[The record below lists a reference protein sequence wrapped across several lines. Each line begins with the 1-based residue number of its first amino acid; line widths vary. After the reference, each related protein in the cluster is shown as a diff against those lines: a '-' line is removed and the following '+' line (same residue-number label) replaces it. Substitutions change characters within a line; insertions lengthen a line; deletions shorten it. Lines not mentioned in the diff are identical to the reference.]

1 MCLRNNINFAAN
13 FEFMKKLLIL
23 FCFSL
28 LSSTALLAQ
37 SSMTDTQVMQFV
49 VKENE
54 KGTSRETIVKTLMQR
69 GVSIEQIQRIRDKY
83 EKEKGS
89 GLLGAR
95 NLTGADKSKDRLR
108 VNNGEDKANRLV
120 KGEKVSESGLS
131 QRQKKLLREQRED
144 EFTEGLS
151 FLYPDSLAVYDQ
163 VLGLRGDDSSKKV
176 FGRNIFN
183 RKKLNFEPEMN
194 IATPN
199 DYRLGPG
206 DVVFVDVW
214 GASQK
219 SFTST
224 ISPEGEIDVEGF
236 GPISVAGLTV
246 VEANKE
252 LRESLGQYYAGS
264 NVKMSVG
271 QTKTISINVMGEVMV
286 PGTYSLSA
294 FATVFH
300 ALYMAGGTNEIGT
313 LRDIKV
319 YRNNKLI
326 TTVDI
331 YDYILNGDLKGNVRL
346 ESGDVVIV
354 GPYTNLVC
362 VTGKVKR
369 PMYYEM
375 KDKES
380 VGTLI
385 DYAGGF
391 AGDAHQGTLRL
402 IRKTG
407 GKYSVYS
414 IDEFERNKFQIADGD
429 SLFVDSVLNRYT
441 NMVELKGAVMR
452 PGMYQMDGEVTTV
465 RGLIEMAGGL
475 SEDAFAKRIIM
486 HRRKSDRSLEVISFD
501 GDALMAHEVP
511 DITLKNE
518 DVIFV
523 PSREGLMGQQ
533 ILKISGEVLYPGEY
547 EFAENTTIEDLVLQ
561 AGGLTDAA
569 SVVKVDVSRRIRDNK
584 AVTADTIVARD
595 FTFSLKDGF
604 VVEGQPGFVLEPFDE
619 VFVRRSPGYVEQQHV
634 KVIGEIA
641 FAGDYVLTKKNL
653 RLSDI
658 VKLAGGL
665 TKEAYAKGARLE
677 RVLTPEE
684 KLRQSSLLKLANNG
698 DSISLSKLE
707 LGDTRYIGINLDKAL
722 DNPGSEE
729 WDVVLQEGDRL
740 IIPQFN
746 NTVSISGE
754 VMYPNT
760 VAYKAG
766 EKLKYYI
773 NQAGGFGLRAKSS
786 RVFAVNM
793 NGTVTRV
800 KKAEDIQPGCEL
812 VVPAKN
818 KRRQLSIAEIMS
830 MGTMTATI
838 ATVIATLVNK

>member
-1 MCLRNNINFAAN
+1 
-13 FEFMKKLLIL
+13 MKKFLIL
-23 FCFSL
+23 LCFSL
-28 LSSTALLAQ
+28 FSSTVLLAQ
-37 SSMTDTQVMQFV
+37 STMTDTEVMNYV
-49 VKENE
+49 IKENE
-54 KGTSRETIVKTLMQR
+54 KGTSRETIVRNLMQR
-69 GVSIEQIQRIRDKY
+69 GVSPEQLKRIRDKY
-83 EKEKGS
+83 EREQGN
-89 GLLGAR
+89 GQLGAR
-95 NLTGADKSKDRLR
+95 NLTGEDRSKERLR
-108 VNNGEDKANRLV
+108 RNNGEDKVSHLK
-120 KGEKVSESGLS
+120 KGQKISKSDLS
-131 QRQKKLLREQRED
+131 QRQKNILREKEEEEYAD
-144 EFTEGLS
+144 ELS
-151 FLYPDSLAVYDQ
+151 FLFPDSLAMYDEI
-163 VLGLRGDDSSKKV
+163 LGVKEEEKKQV

-183 RKKLNFEPEMN
+183 RKNLNFEPEMN

-199 DYRLGPG
+199 DYCLGPG

-214 GASQK
+214 GASHK

-224 ISPEGEIDVEGF
+224 ISPEGEIEIEGF
-236 GPISVAGLTV
+236 GPVNIAGLTV
-246 VEANKE
+246 AEANKE
-252 LRESLGQYYAGS
+252 LRASLGQYYSGS

-271 QTKTISINVMGEVMV
+271 QTKTISINVMGEVV
-286 PGTYSLSA
+286 APGTYSLSA

-300 ALYMAGGTNEIGT
+300 ALYMAGGTNDIGT

-319 YRNNKLI
+319 YRKNKLI

-331 YDYILNGDLKGNVRL
+331 YDYILNGNMKGNVRL
-346 ESGDVVIV
+346 HSGDVIIV
-354 GPYTNLVC
+354 GPYTNLVN

-385 DYAGGF
+385 NYAGGF
-391 AGDAHQGTLRL
+391 SGDAHEETLRL

-407 GKYSVYS
+407 GKFSVYS

-429 SLFVDSVLNRYT
+429 SVFVDSVLNRYT
-441 NMVELKGAVMR
+441 NMVELRGSVMR
-452 PGMYQMDGEVTTV
+452 PGMYQMDGNVTTV
-465 RGLIEMAGGL
+465 RGLLEMAGGL
-475 SEDAFAKRIIM
+475 SEDAFSKRIIM
-486 HRRKSDRSLEVISFD
+486 HRRKADRSLEVISFN
-501 GDALMAHEVP
+501 GDALMAHEDP

-523 PSREGLMGQQ
+523 PSRDEIMGQQ
-533 ILKISGEVLYPGEY
+533 FLKIMGEVLYPGEY
-547 EFAENTTIEDLVLQ
+547 DYAENTTIEDLILQ

-569 SVVKVDVSRRIRDNK
+569 SLVKVDVSRRIRDNK
-584 AVTADTIVARD
+584 ALTADTVVARD
-595 FTFSLKDGF
+595 YTFSIKDGF
-604 VVEGQPGFVLEPFDE
+604 VVEGQPGFVLQPFDE

-634 KVIGEIA
+634 KVTGEIA
-641 FAGDYVLTKKNL
+641 FAGEYVLTKKNL
-653 RLSDI
+653 RLSDL

-665 TKEAYAKGARLE
+665 TNEAYAKGARLE

-684 KLRQSSLLKLANNG
+684 KLRQVSLLKLANNG
-698 DSISLSKLE
+698 DSINVRKLE

-722 DNPGSEE
+722 ENPGSEK

-773 NQAGGFGLRAKSS
+773 NQAGGYGLRAKSS

-800 KKAEDIQPGCEL
+800 KSAEDIQPGCEL

-838 ATVIATLVNK
+838 ATVIATLVKN